1 MKLRRKGRN
10 RAVLRGPEDRMTLV
24 EHLRELRTRIIR
36 SVLAIVAGGI
46 IVFIFYKTVQ
56 GWLTQPYADICK
68 ANPKFNCPEDGKF
81 IITDPLEGF
90 TTRLKVSGYGGITL
104 ALPIVLWQ
112 VWRFITPGLHPN
124 EKRYAVPFIISSVV
138 LFLMGAAIAF
148 WTLPKA
154 LEFLVSYSGDV
165 TPLFTPSK
173 YIGLVTIMMLAF
185 GIGFL
190 FPVLIVFL
198 ELVGVLTPQQL
209 SGWRRYAIVLIVVVV
224 AVITP
229 SGDPYSLM
237 ALSIPMIIFYEVS
250 ILIGRLVLRRR
261 AKAAAAAAAGA

>member
-1 MKLRRKGRN
+1 MKLRRKGGN
-10 RAVLRGPEDRMTLV
+10 RATLRGPEDRMTLV

-36 SVLAIVAGGI
+36 SVLAIVAGAI

-56 GWLTQPYADICK
+56 GWLTEPYLKICRD
-68 ANPKFNCPEDGKF
+68 NPDYKCSGDF

-90 TTRLKVSGYGGITL
+90 TTRLKVSGYGGLTL

-124 EKRYAVPFIISSVV
+124 EKRYAVPFIVTSVA

-229 SGDPYSLM
+229 SGDPYSLA
-237 ALSIPMIIFYEVS
+237 ALSVPMIIFYEIS

-261 AKAAAAAAAGA
+261 AKAAAAAAGA